1 MTNISPA
8 SKPPPPGLRDETRM
22 GNTVFTVFG
31 YFKRDTSDNKKAKTW
46 SPRSAGGTSSTRPD
60 LMLMCGKVSH
70 ETFAELTAALLFRLF
85 LRLMPKTVII
95 TSNTT

>member
-8 SKPPPPGLRDETRM
+8 SKPPPPGLRDEARM
-22 GNTVFTVFG
+22 GNIVLTVFG
-31 YFKRDTSDNKKAKTW
+31 YFKRDTSDNKKAKIW

-70 ETFAELTAALLFRLF
+70 ETFAELTAVLLFRLYK
-85 LRLMPKTVII
+85 LTCKKSKICY
-95 TSNTT
+95 N

>member
-22 GNTVFTVFG
+22 GNTVLTVFG

-60 LMLMCGKVSH
+60 LMLMALKQICIIPPMKNTTVALNHGK
-70 ETFAELTAALLFRLF
+70 
-85 LRLMPKTVII
+85 KTVR
-95 TSNTT
+95 TSMQSWAV